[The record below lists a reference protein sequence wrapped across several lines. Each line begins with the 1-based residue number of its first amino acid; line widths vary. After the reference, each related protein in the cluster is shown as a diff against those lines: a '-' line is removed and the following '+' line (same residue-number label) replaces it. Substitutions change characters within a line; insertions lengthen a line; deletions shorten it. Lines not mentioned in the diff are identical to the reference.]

1 MSFDRR
7 VKGNLTLPAPE
18 VYGAQMDTPASP
30 KKEPLDPVRR
40 GIGQRLKTAREQK
53 GLTQQEVATKFDVNK
68 ATVSAWETGAGA
80 PDAVRLRR
88 LARLYDVSA
97 DALLWDDSLTTE
109 AMRFAAQF
117 DALNDRQQRS
127 FRAMWLAYF
136 EEAVSDAN
144 VEERMPITTGRREDD
159 PPYAL
164 PRPIISDSPE
174 NERQGFPA
182 VDRRRAVK

>member
-1 MSFDRR
+1 MSFDIG
-7 VKGNLTLPAPE
+7 VKANLTPPSASGYGAPMDKPAP
-18 VYGAQMDTPASP
+18 P

-40 GIGQRLKTAREQK
+40 GIGLRLKTAREQK

-136 EEAVSDAN
+136 EEAVSDES
-144 VEERMPITTGRREDD
+144 VEKSMPITMGRREDD

-164 PRPIISDSPE
+164 PRPIRSDSPAADQQ
-174 NERQGFPA
+174 ERQHG
-182 VDRRRAVK
+182 DRRRAHK

>member
-1 MSFDRR
+1 MTNDFA
-7 VKGNLTLPAPE
+7 G
-18 VYGAQMDTPASP
+18 VYGAGMDKKPPT
-30 KKEPLDPVRR
+30 KEPLDPVRR
-40 GIGQRLKTAREQK
+40 GIGQRLKAAREQK
-53 GLTQQEVATKFDVNK
+53 ALTQQEVATKFGVNK
-68 ATVSAWETGAGA
+68 ATVSAWETGAGS

-97 DALLWDDSLTTE
+97 DALLWDDSLTIE

-136 EEAVSDAN
+136 EEAASDED
-144 VEERMPITTGRREDD
+144 VEQSMPITKGRREDD

-164 PRPIISDSPE
+164 PRPIKSDSPRKDE
-174 NERQGFPA
+174 PA
-182 VDRRRAVK
+182 GHTSDRRRADK